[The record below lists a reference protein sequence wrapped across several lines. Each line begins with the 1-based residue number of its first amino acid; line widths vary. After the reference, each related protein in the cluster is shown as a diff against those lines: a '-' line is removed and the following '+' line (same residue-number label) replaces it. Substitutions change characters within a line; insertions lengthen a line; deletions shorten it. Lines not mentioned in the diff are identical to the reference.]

1 MPNNLTAIFEPDVFV
16 EPIETVDMATVM
28 DLTHHL
34 NSLQSIYKTTKRTK
48 KQRHY
53 TLQQLLQC
61 CKEISTVEYFSR
73 SEINHSLIVD
83 YENDGPIALQAAPK
97 PSTDAMMFGS
107 LVDCLLTSI
116 EEFTTRY
123 VIVED
128 DQSLT
133 PKEKSLFDALYD
145 IGFRNAHAIND
156 ESNESYLL
164 TAAKTADYYQHYK
177 TETLVKAIRKLA
189 NRYEQFV
196 HSCALIPV
204 TQTVYNQAMQCVQVL
219 KTHPMT
225 QWLFQNEQLTLY
237 YQVPIFDDD
246 RKALFDILAVDE
258 ENKIIYPID
267 LKTLSYPE
275 SAFLKQ
281 SFYKFRYY
289 RQAELYLSILNDKLA
304 KLDITGYRVEDM
316 RFLTICAKTLSPTFY
331 RFPIIYND
339 QKQLCI
345 SDTKTVPPITTLIE
359 EIQWCRKHP
368 QIFYTPEVYAQ
379 LLKTQSEDQTD
390 KPIIDINI
398 FTNLNSE
405 HGE

>member
-1 MPNNLTAIFEPDVFV
+1 MPNNQEEFLTPEMFLEQFEGMEMSLIDDIARQF
-16 EPIETVDMATVM
+16 
-28 DLTHHL
+28 
-34 NSLQSIYKTTKRTK
+34 NSVSNKPKTIKRTK
-48 KQRHY
+48 QQRHY
-53 TLQQLLQC
+53 TLQQLLQR

-97 PSTDAMMFGS
+97 TSTDAMLFGS
-107 LVDCLLTSI
+107 LVDCLLTSV
-116 EEFTTRY
+116 EEFTQRY
-123 VIVED
+123 VIIED
-128 DQSLT
+128 DQNLT

-164 TAAKTADYYQHYK
+164 AAAKNADYYQHYK

-196 HSCALIPV
+196 HSCALTPV
-204 TQTVYNQAMQCVQVL
+204 TQTVYKQAMQCVQVL

-225 QWLFQNEQLTLY
+225 QWLFQNDQLTLY
-237 YQVPIFDDD
+237 YQVPMFDDD

-281 SFYKFRYY
+281 SFYKFHYY
-289 RQAELYLSILNDKLA
+289 RQAELYLSILNDRLA
-304 KLDITGYRVEDM
+304 KFDITGYRVEDM
-316 RFLTICAKTLSPTFY
+316 RFLTICTKTLSPTFY

-345 SDTKTVPPITTLIE
+345 SDTKTVPPITKLIE
-359 EIQWCRKHP
+359 EIQWCREHP
-368 QIFYTPEVYAQ
+368 QIFYTPEIYAQ